1 MVLTGY
7 GRHLVPF
14 GGTLSAKQLRSNYYL
29 MRPSALLAFCCIV
42 FWSCNSKKQG
52 DAEPETPTSGTFEL
66 VADETLK
73 PAIDSLVFGFN
84 SQTPNAK
91 VTVRYKNATEALDDL
106 LQLRARLV
114 LIARP
119 LGKKERD
126 LLLKEKIELTDAD
139 VAVNA
144 IGCIVNLKS
153 PLQNI
158 SLDSLRSIIQDK
170 NKDIIR
176 VSSSYLSSTEFAL
189 DSIFSLDKFQEG
201 RIVRYQTTDSII
213 DRVRRDEHAIGFV
226 GAAWLKKHSNSGDS
240 SFRVIRI
247 SGITNKPIMLHLAYI
262 LQGLYPFTSRICA
275 YTTEV
280 PNTLPRGFLAYVM
293 SSEGQRVFFNF
304 DLLPKT
310 QILKLVPAQ

>member
-1 MVLTGY
+1 MKRAFL
-7 GRHLVPF
+7 
-14 GGTLSAKQLRSNYYL
+14 LSLFCFILCCCSN
-29 MRPSALLAFCCIV
+29 
-42 FWSCNSKKQG
+42 KKQSEAPP
-52 DAEPETPTSGTFEL
+52 DTATSGTFEL

-106 LQLRARLV
+106 LQQRARLI

-126 LLLKEKIELTDAD
+126 FLSQQKIELTEAD
-139 VAVNA
+139 VAENA
-144 IGCIVNLKS
+144 IGCIVSAKS

-158 SLDSLRSIIQDK
+158 SMDSLRTIIENK
-170 NKDIIR
+170 NKSIVR

-189 DSIFSLDKFQEG
+189 DSIFTLDKFQEG
-201 RIVRYQTTDSII
+201 RIIRYQTTDSII
-213 DRVRRDEHAIGFV
+213 DRIRKDENAIGFV
-226 GAAWLKKHSNSGDS
+226 SAAWLKKLTNSGDS
-240 SFRVIRI
+240 SIRVLRI
-247 SGITNKPIMLHLAYI
+247 SGVSEKPIMLHPAYV
-262 LQGLYPFTSRICA
+262 LQGLYPLTSRICA

-280 PNTLPRGFLAYVM
+280 PNTLPRGFLAYTM
-293 SSEGQRVFFNF
+293 SAGGQRVFLNY

-310 QILKLVPAQ
+310 QILKLVPSP